1 MQSVFTFFYDISS
14 SYYFALWAD
23 AHAFVHL
30 VGLESTI
37 QIKCFNCIY
46 LIIKYRSFI
55 IQCTSC
61 EPHFFTVPQFLGALA
76 SVHCKHVSASEKT
89 LASIRFWF
97 LSHKSLAMVRPL
109 KFVPHR
115 DALKHFCK
123 QSRPKS
129 GSSCK
134 SCLIRV
140 LYDPSIVDLTVN
152 FFVLCKSMKSAFKPS
167 SKTSLLTFPRRY
179 FFCGSFVLF
188 M

>member
-1 MQSVFTFFYDISS
+1 MASTLRTYKREILFEKDKPNVMGSYMQPKYQIRHTIIYKVTPLLLLLFRLLSYILIKDRKCKVCYFFYDISS

-89 LASIRFWF
+89 LASIRF
-97 LSHKSLAMVRPL
+97 
-109 KFVPHR
+109 
-115 DALKHFCK
+115 
-123 QSRPKS
+123 
-129 GSSCK
+129 
-134 SCLIRV
+134 
-140 LYDPSIVDLTVN
+140 
-152 FFVLCKSMKSAFKPS
+152 
-167 SKTSLLTFPRRY
+167 
-179 FFCGSFVLF
+179 
-188 M
+188 